1 MATRTHSR
9 RRALTYNLKKFV
21 NFLGIFAKNPRGLL
35 GIAIIAVFSFIALFP
50 SALTSYDPVFDLKL
64 SGFYAAPS
72 WLVSWPT
79 DLGGMSAL
87 SQNIYPSANPN
98 FDSGLTGWNWTSSN
112 SEHASLEYRENLDDH
127 SGVAYL
133 HFKRDEVGVSYGN
146 VTLDLYQ
153 DFYYPY
159 SGPPFSLDG
168 KISCLFNGSVT
179 ISVVNESVAPSDPM
193 EWPWPVVSI
202 TKRTL
207 EVPMNIKVYVA
218 AVSINQTLE
227 MWPLRGYSIYN
238 LVGLENL
245 TRDDTLEDISGKWV
259 DSDAAQTPISTYSD
273 LVSKMITS
281 KFGSALRAVQRFF
294 PLEACPGYYRVGFRI
309 TFIDNDASKP
319 VDAGG
324 YIDTIDF
331 RVYGT
336 SWGILGTDHIGR
348 DLWSQLVYG
357 TKISLY
363 VGILSSVMA
372 VAIGLVVGLMAG
384 YLGKL
389 VDEFLMRVCDVLL
402 VLPGLP
408 LLIVLIAV
416 LGTSI
421 DNLIILLGAL
431 GWMGFARLVRSQVI
445 SLKER
450 PFVESAKAIG
460 ASKTHI
466 MFRHIL
472 PNVMSL
478 VYVTLATTVP
488 GNIVAEA
495 SLGFLGFSD
504 PNRMSWG
511 LMLNNMA
518 DNTAYRN
525 WWWVIPPGLC
535 IAAIAIAFI
544 LFGYALDEILNPK
557 LRLRK

>member
-1 MATRTHSR
+1 MATVTHSR
-9 RRALTYNLKKFV
+9 RRTLLYNLKRLA
-21 NFLGIFAKNPRGLL
+21 NFLGIFVKNPRGIL
-35 GIAIIAVFSFIALFP
+35 GIVIIAVFSFIAFFP
-50 SALTSYDPVFDLKL
+50 AALTPYDPAFDLKL
-64 SGFYAAPS
+64 SGYFAAPS
-72 WLVSWPT
+72 WLVSFPT
-79 DLGGMSAL
+79 DLGGMPDL
-87 SQNIYPSANPN
+87 SSNINPLTNPN
-98 FDSGLTGWNWTSSN
+98 FASDLTGWNWTSSDPA
-112 SEHASLEYRENLDDH
+112 HASVEYRENVDDH

-133 HFKRDEVGVSYGN
+133 HFERDEIGVSYGN
-146 VTLDLYQ
+146 VTLAMYY
-153 DFYYPY
+153 DFYFPY
-159 SGPPFSLDG
+159 KGPPFSLDG
-168 KISCLFNGSVT
+168 GIICLFNGSVT
-179 ISVVNESVAPSDPM
+179 ISVVNESLPALGG
-193 EWPWPVVSI
+193 EWPPPVISVI
-202 TKRTL
+202 KRTL
-207 EVPMNIKVYVA
+207 DVPMNIEAYIEA
-218 AVSINQTLE
+218 LSINQTLKL
-227 MWPLRGYSIYN
+227 WPLRQYSIYH
-238 LVGLENL
+238 LKGLENL
-245 TRDDTLEDISGKWV
+245 TRDDTLQDVSGKWV
-259 DSDAAQTPISTYSD
+259 DSAAAQTPISTDSD

-281 KFGSALRAVQRFF
+281 RFGSALRPVQRFF

-319 VDAGG
+319 VDAEA
-324 YIDTIDF
+324 YLDTINF
-331 RVYGT
+331 EVFGT
-336 SWGILGTDHIGR
+336 SWGIMGTDHLGR
-348 DLWSQLVYG
+348 DLWSQLIYG

-363 VGILSSVMA
+363 VGVLSSLMA
-372 VAIGLVVGLMAG
+372 VSIGLVVGLMAG
-384 YLGKL
+384 YLGKI

-408 LLIVLIAV
+408 LLIVLVAV

-504 PNRMSWG
+504 PNRISWG
-511 LMLNNMA
+511 LMLNEMA
-518 DNTAYRN
+518 ANAAYRN

>member
-1 MATRTHSR
+1 VTSGTYR
-9 RRALTYNLKKFV
+9 RRNALTYNLKRFM
-21 NFLGIFAKNPRGLL
+21 NFLGIFVKNPRGLL
-35 GIAIIAVFSFIALFP
+35 GIVIIAVFSVLALFP
-50 SALTSYDPVFDLKL
+50 GAFTRYNPVFDLKL
-64 SGFYAAPS
+64 SGYFAAPT
-72 WLVSWPT
+72 WLIPFPT
-79 DLGGMSAL
+79 QLGGMPSL
-87 SQNIYPSANPN
+87 SSNINPSSNPN
-98 FDSGLTGWNWTSSN
+98 FDSGVSDWNWTSSDP
-112 SEHASLEYRENLDDH
+112 SHASVEYRENVAGR
-127 SGVAYL
+127 SGVACMV
-133 HFKRDEVGVSYGN
+133 FKRDEVGVNYGN

-159 SGPPFSLDG
+159 TSPPFSLDAD
-168 KISCLFNGSVT
+168 IICLFNGSVT
-179 ISVVNESVAPSDPM
+179 ISVVNESIPTEGV
-193 EWPWPVVSI
+193 WPWPVVSV

-207 EVPMNIKVYVA
+207 DVPMKIGAYVE
-218 AVSINQTLE
+218 AVSINRTFDV
-227 MWPLRGYSIYN
+227 WPLRKFSMYDI
-238 LVGLENL
+238 VGLANL
-245 TRDDTLEDISGKWV
+245 TSDDTLEDVSGKWV
-259 DSDAAQTPISTYSD
+259 DSNAGQTPISTYSE
-273 LVSKMITS
+273 LVSGMIVS
-281 KFGSALRAVQRFF
+281 KFGASERAIQRFF

-309 TFIDNDASKP
+309 TFIDNDPSKP
-319 VDAGG
+319 VDAEA
-324 YIDTIDF
+324 YFDTNDF

-336 SWGILGTDHIGR
+336 SWGILGTDQLGR
-348 DLWSQLVYG
+348 DIWSQLLYG
-357 TKISLY
+357 TRISLY
-363 VGILSSVMA
+363 VGVLSSVMA

-408 LLIVLIAV
+408 LLIVLVAV

-478 VYVTLATTVP
+478 VYVALATTVP

-511 LMLNNMA
+511 LMLNEMA
-518 DNTAYRN
+518 ANQAYRC